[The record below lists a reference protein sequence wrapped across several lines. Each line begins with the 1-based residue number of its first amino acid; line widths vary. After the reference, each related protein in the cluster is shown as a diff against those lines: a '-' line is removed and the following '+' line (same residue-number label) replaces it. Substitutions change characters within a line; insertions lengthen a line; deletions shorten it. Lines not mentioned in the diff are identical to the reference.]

1 MPRPIALVTGPTAGI
16 GRIYA
21 ERLAVDHDLLL
32 VARDA
37 RRLRELADDVG
48 PRFGVRVECL
58 PADLSTEQ
66 GIEIVTRRI
75 GELEGLAILVNNA
88 GFGTK
93 GKFHS
98 RPPEEQA
105 GMVRLHTLAP
115 MLLARA
121 ALPAMVRRGTGA
133 VVNIAS
139 VAAWTWAP
147 GSVNYCATKAYLV
160 SFGESLALEL
170 TGTGVRIQTV
180 CPGFTRTEFHGRMA
194 LDTSHIARW
203 MWLDPEQVVDEAL
216 RSLRADGP
224 TTFVPGRRWR
234 VIVKALRNLPDGF
247 RRRMTERNYNRAK

>member
-1 MPRPIALVTGPTAGI
+1 MPRPLALVTGPTAGI

-37 RRLRELADDVG
+37 RRLRELADEIG
-48 PRFGVRVECL
+48 PRSGARVECF
-58 PADLSTEQ
+58 PADLSTEA
-66 GIEIVTRRI
+66 GIAAVAGRI
-75 GELEGLAILVNNA
+75 GELDRLGILVNNA

-93 GKFHS
+93 GKFHT
-98 RPPEEQA
+98 RPPGEQA
-105 GMVRLHTLAP
+105 GMVRLHALAP

-121 ALPAMVRRGTGA
+121 AIPGMVERRQGA
-133 VVNIAS
+133 VVNVAS

-170 TGTGVRIQTV
+170 AGSGVRVQTV
-180 CPGFTRTEFHGRMA
+180 CPGFTRTEFHGRMS

-203 MWLDPEQVVDEAL
+203 LWLSPEQVVDEAL
-216 RSLRADGP
+216 ASLRAGGP
-224 TTFVPGRRWR
+224 TTFIPARRWR
-234 VIVKALRNLPDGF
+234 VIVALLRTLPDAF
-247 RRRMTERNYNRAK
+247 RRRMTERNYDRGR